1 MSNNKKCILLISCED
16 APKIIASI
24 TTIIANN
31 NGNIKKLEQY
41 TNKET
46 NKFSLR
52 VTWVANTNKINFW
65 ENQFIDVF
73 QKFSITYK
81 FYNEEHKENLAILV
95 SKASHCLYDI
105 LSHHQSNRL
114 NTNIAF
120 VASNHQD
127 LQHIVEQLG
136 YKFIHCPIVN
146 GDKKNQ
152 EATLLS
158 LMQQHNV
165 SLIALARY
173 MQILSSDFINH
184 YQNKIINIHHSLL
197 PAFIGARPYK
207 QAWEKGVKMIGATSH
222 FVTSEL
228 DQGPIICQSI
238 KNICYED
245 SINDLV
251 EAGKTIEQQN
261 LINALKLY
269 LSHKILVDNNKT
281 VIFK

>member
-1 MSNNKKCILLISCED
+1 MSNNKKCILLISCKD

-52 VTWVANTNKINFW
+52 VTWVANTDKIEFW
-65 ENQFIDVF
+65 ENQFIETF
-73 QKFSITYK
+73 QKFNITYK
-81 FYNEEHKENLAILV
+81 LYNEEYKENLAILV
-95 SKASHCLYDI
+95 SKASHCLYD
-105 LSHHQSNRL
+105 LLVQHQSNRL

-120 VASNHQD
+120 VASNHQE

-146 GDKKNQ
+146 GDKKTQ
-152 EATLLS
+152 EKKLIS

-173 MQILSSDFINH
+173 MQILSSDFINQ

-238 KNICYED
+238 KHICYED

-261 LINALKLY
+261 LTKALKLY
-269 LSHKILVDNNKT
+269 LSHKILVDNTKT